1 MSSDDAKRR
10 EVVRTPRL
18 EWQGELESAMAAI
31 DSRLTH
37 PRRRA
42 TDKHLDQLPKLAELG
57 DGELTS
63 EMLDEIAWRVAEE
76 IRRNPADSVP
86 PLPPVPQVDAP
97 PAEEPAGLR
106 PGKMLMIRYRIPRL
120 PWPLRLL
127 QRRKKQHPLT
137 TAKVRV

>member
-10 EVVRTPRL
+10 EVVRSPRL
-18 EWQGELESAMAAI
+18 EWQGELDSAMAAI

-42 TDKHLDQLPKLAELG
+42 TDKHLDQLPKLPELG

-63 EMLDEIAWRVAEE
+63 ELLDEIAWRVAEE
-76 IRRNPADSVP
+76 IRRNPAESAS
-86 PLPPVPQVDAP
+86 PLPPAPQVDAP
-97 PAEEPAGLR
+97 AAEENPVLQ
-106 PGKMLMIRYRIPRL
+106 PGKMLMIRYRMPRL